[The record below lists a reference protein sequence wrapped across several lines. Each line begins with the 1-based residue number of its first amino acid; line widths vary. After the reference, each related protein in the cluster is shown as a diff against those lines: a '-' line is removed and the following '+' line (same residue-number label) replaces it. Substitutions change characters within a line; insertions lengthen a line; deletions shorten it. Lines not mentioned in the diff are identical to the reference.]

1 MSHLLAQMTSEQRT
15 NLPPGTAET
24 LVDYDRIVADYKKV
38 CAERDRLLAESKR
51 ILEEDIETMSM
62 ALEQLPADTKVG
74 FGYCWKSAD
83 ELVEKFR
90 NLARKH
96 SGEQFYVITYVE
108 KSTHSDK
115 YATFIERLLTR
126 KQILSECPVI
136 DALITVRPPRI
147 SVNIGEIVLP
157 SINVYDPLTET
168 PLLCGVTNVT
178 VVPEYLLEVYA
189 DLIKANLI
197 ALPSSSTQQS
207 TQASASPAQTA
218 AQSAEAVVIQ
228 NI

>member
-1 MSHLLAQMTSEQRT
+1 MSHLLSKMTSEQRAS
-15 NLPPGTAET
+15 LPPGTAET
-24 LVDYDRIVADYKKV
+24 LIDYDRIVADYKKV

-96 SGEQFYVITYVE
+96 SSEQFYIITYVE

-136 DALITVRPPRI
+136 DALITIRPPRI